1 MPDVKASIEYLQKL
15 PLYETEKPYYA
26 LLAPKEGYDPDAKRL
41 DNLEYEVHDDVT
53 ITDMRG
59 LQPTLGDFGFEVLRH
74 ESGHL
79 GLETRDECEEYRR
92 ETEGMLRER
101 LGAVFVKC
109 YEVRKRENIPI
120 VRDVMDYN
128 DPLLIEGPAKGAHN
142 GMVLVWSSGAIG

>member
-41 DNLEYEVHDDVT
+41 DNLEYEVHDNITIADV
-53 ITDMRG
+53 RG
-59 LQPTLGDFGFEVLRH
+59 LQPTLGDFGFEVLHH
-74 ESGHL
+74 ESEHL
-79 GLETRDECEEYRR
+79 GLETREECEEYRR
-92 ETEGMLRER
+92 ETEEMLRER

-142 GMVLVWSSGAIG
+142 GRVLVWFSGAID